1 MGALAHEID
10 PERIGVARAG
20 FSKSNPLEPRDSKRL
35 SGQGT

>member
-20 FSKSNPLEPRDSKRL
+20 FSKSNPLGALGFQEA
-35 SGQGT
+35 